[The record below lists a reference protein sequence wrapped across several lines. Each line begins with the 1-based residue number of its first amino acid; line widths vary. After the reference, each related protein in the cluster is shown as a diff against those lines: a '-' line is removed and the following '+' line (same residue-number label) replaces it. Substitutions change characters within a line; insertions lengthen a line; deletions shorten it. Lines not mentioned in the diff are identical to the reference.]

1 MGSKQDKVSGS
12 IWLKK
17 LHFLP
22 LCPKLDPDTGR
33 CLPSSHP
40 LIALGRLMLSLL
52 YPPLRTLL
60 FQFDPETAHDWTLQL
75 LHSAPTPLLKASFA
89 THVPAAPRRVMNL
102 DFPNP
107 VGLAAGLDKN
117 GECIN
122 AWAALGFGFVEIG
135 TVTPRP
141 QPGNPKPRM
150 FRLRQAEALINRM
163 GFNNRGVDAVVEQ
176 VRRSGFKGVLGI
188 NIGKNADT
196 PVERATEDY
205 LTGLRTVY
213 PWASY
218 ITVNIS
224 SPNTPG
230 LRDLQYGAA
239 LDGLLTELKAEQ
251 QRLADH
257 HGRYVPLAL
266 KIAPDIADADLPT
279 VAQAL
284 QRHCIDAVI
293 ATNTTSSRVG
303 VEGLPHANETGGLS
317 GAPLRDRATAV
328 VRNLA
333 ELLAGELP
341 IIASGGIL
349 CGADAAARIAAGASL
364 VQLYTGFIYRGP
376 TLISEA
382 VRALR

>member
-1 MGSKQDKVSGS
+1 MFS
-12 IWLKK
+12 L
-17 LHFLP
+17 FY
-22 LCPKLDPDTGR
+22 
-33 CLPSSHP
+33 PS
-40 LIALGRLMLSLL
+40 
-52 YPPLRTLL
+52 LRTLL
-60 FQFDPETAHDWTLQL
+60 FQMDPETAHHWTLKL
-75 LHSAPTPLLKASFA
+75 LRSAPLLSLNALFGA
-89 THVPAAPRRVMNL
+89 QVPAAPRRVMNI

-107 VGLAAGLDKN
+107 VGLAAGLDKD

-150 FRLRQAEALINRM
+150 FRLPQAEALINRM
-163 GFNNRGVDAVVEQ
+163 GFNNGGVDDVVERIRQ
-176 VRRSGFKGVLGI
+176 SRFKGVLGV
-188 NIGKNADT
+188 NIGKNANT
-196 PVERATEDY
+196 PVERASDDY
-205 LTGLRTVY
+205 LTSLRAVY

-218 ITVNIS
+218 VTVNIS

-239 LDGLLTELKAEQ
+239 LDGLLAALKAEQ
-251 QRLADH
+251 QRLADSY
-257 HGRYVPLAL
+257 GRYVPLAL

-284 QRHCIDAVI
+284 RRYGIDAVI
-293 ATNTTSSRVG
+293 ATNTTFSRAG
-303 VEGLPHANETGGLS
+303 VEGLRHADETGGLS

-341 IIASGGIL
+341 IIASGGIM

-376 TLISEA
+376 ALIQEV